1 MALFLGTDSESIT
14 SRSRLDVPSSTTSSA
29 ITPRRRTVEMYR
41 LAPAWVLVSTGV
53 DAAQAVSTVGQP
65 HDIDPPRTSTSSA
78 SARENVRNTSASDMR
93 SPAPLPRRSHSIEP
107 AVQRKT
113 RASTPYPRAA
123 STLRAST
130 LRSASPPVVERPYCV
145 PRQYSHGSVMD
156 PPSPRTRAHSTT
168 SSNSRTAPSSNFTPR
183 PFLLPRSS
191 AGSATSM
198 SLHSRSDTRAATQK
212 SDVTFLRYPRSGSSS
227 SSSSTKESAKRASS
241 RVTPMG
247 DTPCQLHSP
256 VPDIP
261 KKKRVP
267 GSRSQAVR

>member
-65 HDIDPPRTSTSSA
+65 HDIDPQDL
-78 SARENVRNTSASDMR
+78 N
-93 SPAPLPRRSHSIEP
+93 LPRATAPSLP
-107 AVQRKT
+107 FN
-113 RASTPYPRAA
+113 RAR
-123 STLRAST
+123 
-130 LRSASPPVVERPYCV
+130 RSAENESTHSVSACCVHPPLHLLGVPPVVERPYCV